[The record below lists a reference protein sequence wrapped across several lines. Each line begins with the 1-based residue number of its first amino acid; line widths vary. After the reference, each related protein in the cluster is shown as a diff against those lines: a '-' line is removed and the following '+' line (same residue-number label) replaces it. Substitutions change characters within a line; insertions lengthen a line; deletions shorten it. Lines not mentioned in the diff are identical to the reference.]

1 MPFIDIHLP
10 PSSKKN
16 EIAGDNVER
25 YYSMHQS
32 ISLLHK
38 NTQRLEDRHKEW
50 YLQNTLVTDRL
61 YFCTTTGRETRSAID
76 AKSVTP
82 DFNIF
87 CTVSVDK
94 TDLIFT
100 GSCFWKIVCPIAMK
114 KIAQLVDITDSSV
127 DAPN

>member
-1 MPFIDIHLP
+1 MVL
-10 PSSKKN
+10 
-16 EIAGDNVER
+16 A
-25 YYSMHQS
+25 
-32 ISLLHK
+32 
-38 NTQRLEDRHKEW
+38 
-50 YLQNTLVTDRL
+50 NTLVTDRL